1 MKAVPGGK
9 IGSIADVVDEGLAL
23 CRDGRI
29 WWASDRMA
37 VLLGCDSPDALIGE
51 SISQRLWDSGQGLP
65 QLDGPGV
72 PCSVRDSSAS
82 SRSLIVR
89 RISVRS
95 GELWLAGCADEPSSN
110 TALTAFTHRALK
122 QANREVTRLREEL
135 SRQGK
140 EREEFLA
147 VLGHELR
154 TPITVIAGYSRLLLS
169 PEVGALNE
177 AQERY
182 LKETRKSCRR
192 LDELVE
198 SLLEIFSQG
207 MLEYNLDLVPRSLT
221 SAISAACES
230 LEPLLQAKRLRFRIV
245 PPDADADWAIFDS
258 ARLGQ
263 VLVNLLDNAIGFS
276 EVGGEIIIGVR
287 QGDGPDK
294 DHVKV
299 FVEDSGPGIP
309 VSQRHRIFEPYVR
322 IDAKPDRPGLGLG
335 LAICKR
341 VVNAHG
347 GKIWVEGGSAGGC
360 RFEFTLP
367 GEEFQVEAEEEEEK
381 NG

>member
-169 PEVGALNE
+169 PEVGA
-177 AQERY
+177 
-182 LKETRKSCRR
+182 
-192 LDELVE
+192 